1 MIYNHQEY
9 YQDLYND
16 DYDNQYNEDGGN
28 MFVGENRGASFFEAH
43 GDDSCGFPRR
53 ISDDH
58 QTLNQ
63 VQDVVPSQE
72 VTTAVAPNNNNP
84 TQ

>member
-16 DYDNQYNEDGGN
+16 DYDNQYNEDAGGN

-53 ISDDH
+53 ISDVDH
-58 QTLNQ
+58 
-63 VQDVVPSQE
+63 
-72 VTTAVAPNNNNP
+72 NNP
-84 TQ
+84 PLN